1 MRQAQRKKEKD
12 KIAVALMLA
21 FCVIALTSVFTIKS
35 NIDKINESASGN
47 LPVSEQTPADQP
59 KQPSVQP
66 PEKSADNAKDSE
78 ASVQVPVVDSAD
90 NSPKSDSSGQPTQSA
105 GFINPVRSDE
115 AYVTNEFSI
124 HHLIYSVTLDQ
135 YMTHCGLDIEAPE
148 DTQVVASAP
157 GTVTAVYED
166 DRYGTSVEITH
177 DNGMVTI
184 YSNLSTA
191 DLVETGDTVEA
202 GHIIGGVGS
211 SSLFESLEPAHLHLE
226 MLKDGVYVDP
236 AEYISFNQ

>member
-12 KIAVALMLA
+12 KIAAALMLA

-35 NIDKINESASGN
+35 NIDKISGSAGDVA
-47 LPVSEQTPADQP
+47 VSDQTPVEQKEAP
-59 KQPSVQP
+59 PAEEKPSVLDP
-66 PEKSADNAKDSE
+66 DAD
-78 ASVQVPVVDSAD
+78 SVSGQVPVVDSAEQE
-90 NSPKSDSSGQPTQSA
+90 QPVPEESM
-105 GFINPVRSDE
+105 FINPVRSDE

-148 DTQVVASAP
+148 DTQVVAAAP

-177 DNGMVTI
+177 DDGMVTI
-184 YSNLSTA
+184 CSNLSTS
-191 DLVETGDTVEA
+191 DLVEIGDDVEQ
-202 GHIIGGVGS
+202 GQIIGGVGVS
-211 SSLFESLEPAHLHLE
+211 GLFESLEPAHLHLE